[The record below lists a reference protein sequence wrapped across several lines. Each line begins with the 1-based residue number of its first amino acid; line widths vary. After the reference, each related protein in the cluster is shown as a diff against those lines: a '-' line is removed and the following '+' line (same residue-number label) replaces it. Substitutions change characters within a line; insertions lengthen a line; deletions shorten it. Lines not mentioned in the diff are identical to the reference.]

1 MEVTAFYINEFVTS
15 SFFKDKSI
23 FLLMRLVVYVD
34 LAQLILIIWIPNI
47 LRSQRW
53 AKRKLFAIRTVFLGR
68 AAAYYCI
75 R

>member
-15 SFFKDKSI
+15 SFLRQEY

-53 AKRKLFAIRTVFLGR
+53 AKRKLFAIRTVFLGS
-68 AAAYYCI
+68 AVAYYYCI